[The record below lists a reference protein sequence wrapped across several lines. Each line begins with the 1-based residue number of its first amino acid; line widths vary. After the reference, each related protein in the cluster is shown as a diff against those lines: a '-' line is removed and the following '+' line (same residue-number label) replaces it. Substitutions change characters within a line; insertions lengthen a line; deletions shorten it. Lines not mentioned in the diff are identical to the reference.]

1 MHAFSFRIDDA
12 IQQATALID
21 DPAVDEEMRT
31 DAMAALA
38 VAFGMVDR
46 YDDARHYASMCR
58 THSIGSRARHVL
70 NYLEADLVAFHA
82 GQTELARRL
91 LASAAE
97 GPVLPLVQVW
107 HDFKTVHS
115 YLWEGRPALAEQFAR
130 LQHSKWE
137 AEVGRRGPWVALIGS
152 VLAGACWQQDMRRDA
167 QALLAGRLDVIER
180 DVAYGGVVNAYR
192 TLAQMAV
199 SEGDEA
205 RAFAYLEALAA
216 VGERRRM
223 VRLVVASLAE
233 RVRLHAARQRPA
245 QAATVLA
252 ELAAVV
258 ERFNM
263 SDLLAPQVH
272 LELEMAHTYVA
283 VAAGD
288 LAGAAVHLARAKE
301 LATQLNRG
309 YEAVQIL
316 ALQALLAERVGE
328 APDALLTE
336 ALSRAEYGGLVRVFA
351 DTLPELVELVRR
363 RTQGGSAGPVT
374 RAFINRVLAASE
386 ATVACDPDAAQPA
399 GNALLTPKESQVL
412 RLLAGGLPNKRIA
425 TELELSVDTVKWHVK
440 KLLAKLNAAS
450 RDHAVDRA
458 RMLGLLR

>member
-1 MHAFSFRIDDA
+1 
-12 IQQATALID
+12 
-21 DPAVDEEMRT
+21 
-31 DAMAALA
+31 
-38 VAFGMVDR
+38 
-46 YDDARHYASMCR
+46 
-58 THSIGSRARHVL
+58 
-70 NYLEADLVAFHA
+70 
-82 GQTELARRL
+82 
-91 LASAAE
+91 
-97 GPVLPLVQVW
+97 
-107 HDFKTVHS
+107 
-115 YLWEGRPALAEQFAR
+115 
-130 LQHSKWE
+130 
-137 AEVGRRGPWVALIGS
+137 
-152 VLAGACWQQDMRRDA
+152 
-167 QALLAGRLDVIER
+167 
-180 DVAYGGVVNAYR
+180 
-192 TLAQMAV
+192 
-199 SEGDEA
+199 
-205 RAFAYLEALAA
+205 
-216 VGERRRM
+216 
-223 VRLVVASLAE
+223 
-233 RVRLHAARQRPA
+233 
-245 QAATVLA
+245 
-252 ELAAVV
+252 
-258 ERFNM
+258 M